1 MTGHT
6 DFEQVTESLDVFI
19 TTYKPPPTGVDLRNL
34 NQPMS
39 SLANNILPDLN
50 TFETSLTLS
59 YYHTQGHRHH
69 SPTVS
74 ADLIGRNAS
83 KTEAAIAFYQ
93 SDAMHELNMLISVW
107 FAAIDPEAWFLY
119 RAAYKAFVGGSL
131 ADLGCKL

>member
-1 MTGHT
+1 MY
-6 DFEQVTESLDVFI
+6 SL
-19 TTYKPPPTGVDLRNL
+19 PPPTGVDLRNL

-39 SLANNILPDLN
+39 SLANNILLDLN
-50 TFETSLTLS
+50 TFETLLALS

-119 RAAYKAFVGGSL
+119 RAAYKAFVGGRPGLQALKYGDSPL
-131 ADLGCKL
+131 NCFLGTYVLLNMR